1 MQQAQF
7 IEVSAGVRYWED
19 ARLNGEEDTH
29 GKVPLRN
36 GDRWTPV
43 IDLENGQIQD
53 WPQGAI
59 ANIHYKVCDDGDYW
73 LLDSNKNRI
82 AKWKGFYVPDSI
94 LCIDDQ
100 GFGDYI
106 IFKVGGE
113 GQILNWK
120 KPLLNPD
127 QWQPLERA

>member
-19 ARLNGEEDTH
+19 ARLNGQEDTE

-43 IDLENGQIQD
+43 IDLEGGQIQD
-53 WPQGAI
+53 WPQGVI
-59 ANIHYKVCDDGDYW
+59 ADIHYKVCDDGDYW
-73 LLDSNKNRI
+73 LLDSSKVRL
-82 AKWKGFYVPDSI
+82 AKWRGYYVPDSL
-94 LCIDDQ
+94 LCVNDK

-106 IFKVGGE
+106 IFKVTSDGR
-113 GQILNWK
+113 ILNWK
-120 KPLLNPD
+120 KPHLNPD
-127 QWQPLERA
+127 QWQTLERA